1 MVFGHLNETW
11 KKIQLKIEKFKDNL
25 IKRNNSLNSV
35 SFSDCPDR
43 LPNGLSYFTM
53 HELRKSKPFRVIV
66 GHININSVRNKFEL
80 LKRNKDNIDILLLSK
95 VRWNIS
101 GRPVIH

>member
-53 HELRKSKPFRVIV
+53 HELRKSKLL
-66 GHININSVRNKFEL
+66 EL
-80 LKRNKDNIDILLLSK
+80 LL
-95 VRWNIS
+95 
-101 GRPVIH
+101 VI